1 MRFVGAELPGSYG
14 VVDLAVDKSLLRGAK
29 GGNFLAVA
37 RVEAAL
43 LGGSDEPELS
53 SMSVEERQVFN

>member
-1 MRFVGAELPGSYG
+1 MRFVGPELPGLHG
-14 VVDLAVDKSLLRGAK
+14 VIDLAVDESLLRGPK
-29 GGNFLAVA
+29 CGDFQAVA
-37 RVEAAL
+37 WVEAAL